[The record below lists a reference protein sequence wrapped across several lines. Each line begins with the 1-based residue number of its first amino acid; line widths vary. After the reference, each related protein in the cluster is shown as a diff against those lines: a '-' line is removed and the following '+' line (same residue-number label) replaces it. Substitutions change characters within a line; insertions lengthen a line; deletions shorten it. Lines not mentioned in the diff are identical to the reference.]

1 MANYLPFDS
10 ILDGE
15 NQPDRALKAADWAWY
30 FSTFIGNG
38 VFPKPADGLQ
48 VLADEGMNIVVKA
61 GFGFINGYAFRN
73 TGDHVITVGM
83 ADGSQGRIDR
93 VVLRWDLVNRIMQL
107 DIKQGTVSSDPV
119 APALTRTADIYELAL
134 ADISVTKG
142 LTTITQSHITD
153 QRTNVDLCG
162 IVEGTVSQI
171 DWEQLTL
178 QLNTFMSEYTQRIS
192 DDYAAYTDDI
202 ETYEANFKAG
212 VEAWEANEQELF
224 TAWFEAIRGQLDED
238 AAGHLQNQIDYLKSQ
253 VGIPDAYDPERIYEK
268 GERCIVNNV
277 LYRCTQE
284 TIGGGFDLNY
294 WRQTTVLKEIDES
307 VNDAK
312 ENFYQEI
319 AKGTLG
325 IDSGLFIT
333 ASGDHLKVTDT
344 EDTLSVHQTVKFNF
358 S

>member
-1 MANYLPFDS
+1 MADYLPFNS

-15 NQPDRALKAADWAWY
+15 GHPDRAVKAEDWAWY

-38 VFPKPADGLQ
+38 VFPNPTDGLQ
-48 VLADEGMNIVVKA
+48 VLADEGMNVIVKA

-93 VVLRWDLVNRIMQL
+93 VVLRWDLVNRMMVL
-107 DIKQGTVSSDPV
+107 DIKQGTVSSDPA

-134 ADISVTKG
+134 ADISVTRG

-153 QRTNVDLCG
+153 QRTNTDLCG

-178 QLNTFMSEYTQRIS
+178 QLNTFMSEYTQRIG
-192 DDYAAYTDDI
+192 DDYAAYTEDI
-202 ETYEANFKAG
+202 ETYEANFKEG
-212 VEAWEANEQELF
+212 VEAWEEEEQELF

-238 AAGHLQNQIDYLKSQ
+238 AAGHLQNQIDYLKAQ
-253 VGIPDAYDPERIYEK
+253 AGIPDAYDPERIYEK

-294 WRQTTVLKEIDES
+294 WEATTILEEIDHSISET
-307 VNDAK
+307 K
-312 ENFYQEI
+312 EDLYKDF
-319 AKGTLG
+319 AMGKLG

-333 ASGDHLKVTDT
+333 SGGDHLKVTEN
-344 EDTLSVHQTVKFNF
+344 EDTLSVHQTVIFNF